1 MVGSCFMRSSG
12 YAVALGL
19 AAICGALSLRE
30 SARVQAQVDA
40 SPHTEQFVRVNGI
53 GLHYLDWGGKGDA
66 LVFLTGYGAQPHVFD
81 HLASKFTAAFR
92 VVALTRRGRAP
103 SDVPPAGYDLDTL
116 TSDIKGLM
124 DALTLTRVHLVAHSF
139 GGSEATR
146 LAAMYPDRIASV
158 VYLDA
163 ALDSAAGEAVMKES
177 PLPNPEPAPGS
188 PYAQVRQWWTSY
200 SPDYSTVRC
209 PALAIYAVQ
218 DKPPVPPEV
227 PQGMKERAEAYWQ
240 TKWLP
245 TVRQMIE
252 KFRREA
258 PRGRAVVLQNASHY
272 LFQDREADVVREMTA
287 FYGSLK

>member
-1 MVGSCFMRSSG
+1 MRSCS

-19 AAICGALSLRE
+19 AAICGALFSPL
-30 SARVQAQVDA
+30 SAGVLAQTDA

-66 LVFLTGYGAQPHVFD
+66 LVLLTGYGAQPHVFD
-81 HLASKFTAAFR
+81 QLAPKFTSSFR

-116 TSDIKGLM
+116 MSDIKGLM

-177 PLPNPEPAPGS
+177 PIPNPQPPPGS
-188 PYAQVRQWWTSY
+188 PYAQVLQWWTSY
-200 SPDYSTVRC
+200 SPDFSTVRC
-209 PALAIYAVQ
+209 SALAIYAVQ
-218 DKPPVPPEV
+218 DKPPVPPQASQEMR
-227 PQGMKERAEAYWQ
+227 QRAEAYWQ

-258 PRGRAVVLQNASHY
+258 PRGRVVVLENASHY
-272 LFQDREADVVREMTA
+272 LFQDRETDVVREMTA
-287 FYGSLK
+287 FYDSLK